1 MKKKSILSLIIVG
14 CVFCASCSN
23 DITEVNE
30 TQSRDNTPL
39 LTKMSTFNDS
49 LLSTKPE
56 TRSAGRTL
64 CAMSIVSADVI
75 SGYEGGKTAYGLC
88 PKFMGPKVVIGVT
101 ALSAVVCGAWGS
113 YGAGHAWG
121 AWTRSSPAAMEDP
134 CTPLRLMN
142 AYAPIRA
149 EESEKL
155 IAENENISI
164 KLDFP
169 EETKELYSI
178 GPKHNIVLK
187 NLQENREISQ
197 DCKKYFTSEEIAFL
211 ESDEFIRANDS
222 ISHSV
227 CRLMRNGEIPVT
239 DGRDTSSLLMNLFS
253 TLLAQYPDNADDV
266 QFIIN
271 KYIEAVKNT
280 KEIPDNE
287 KELVYSAL
295 SVAASSYEYWTMKK

>member
-56 TRSAGRTL
+56 TRSAGRAL

-88 PKFMGPKVVIGVT
+88 PKFFGPKVVIGVT

-121 AWTRSSPAAMEDP
+121 AWTRSSRAAMEDP

-164 KLDFP
+164 TLDFP

-187 NLQENREISQ
+187 NLQENR
-197 DCKKYFTSEEIAFL
+197 KKL
-211 ESDEFIRANDS
+211 
-222 ISHSV
+222 
-227 CRLMRNGEIPVT
+227 
-239 DGRDTSSLLMNLFS
+239 
-253 TLLAQYPDNADDV
+253 
-266 QFIIN
+266 
-271 KYIEAVKNT
+271 YILCL
-280 KEIPDNE
+280 I
-287 KELVYSAL
+287 
-295 SVAASSYEYWTMKK
+295 